1 MSFAEIMIAVFG
13 LAGLDQSPCN
23 RPRDWAATHPASRG
37 RDEVSWPARNA
48 TPAEVAEIKTL
59 LLGTF
64 GGRLGG
70 RTHNWRNPT
79 HTGFGYHSIQIGNV
93 NLTGQRNPNERLAIL
108 RQFIDFKDKVVVDLG
123 CNVGGMLH
131 HLAEAKHA
139 YGFEFD
145 QRCVKAAT
153 RIAEI
158 FHLPET
164 FYQADLNTFQPNV
177 TFNTFVHKPDVVF
190 LFNIGSWVGKWP
202 KLYRAVA
209 ETGVPII
216 VLETNNDIEGKP
228 QLELFRRVGRKTQ
241 LLSQAIDDMTGN
253 FRRKTYLVTPK

>member
-1 MSFAEIMIAVFG
+1 MFAVFSA
-13 LAGLDQSPCN
+13 LQASTN
-23 RPRDWAATHPASRG
+23 RYATPPYDLAATHPT
-37 RDEVSWPARNA
+37 WPARNA
-48 TPAEVAEIKTL
+48 TPAEATEIKKL
-59 LLGTF
+59 LLGTR

-158 FHLPET
+158 FQLPET
-164 FYQADLNTFQPNV
+164 FSQADLNTFQPNV
-177 TFNTFVHKPDVVF
+177 VFNTFVHKPDVVF
-190 LFNIGSWVGKWP
+190 LFNIGSWVGRWP
-202 KLYRAVA
+202 KLYSAVA

-241 LLSQAIDDMTGN
+241 LLSQAMDDITGN
-253 FRRKTYLVTPK
+253 VRRKTYLVTPK